1 MRFATAPIILSSVL
15 LLTAC
20 GDKPLHDLDARRN
33 SPDEFLVLPSKPLEQ
48 PENYATLPAPTP
60 GGSNITDRDPQ
71 AEAILALGGRP
82 NSSGIPAG
90 DGALVTAA
98 SRYGVQG
105 DIRETLSAE
114 DVKRRKRA
122 GILANIKLFP
132 VDRYAETYERE
143 ALDPY
148 DVNTAYRRAGV
159 PTPSAPPETN

>member
-82 NSSGIPAG
+82 SSGGIPAG

>member
-48 PENYATLPAPTP
+48 PENYATLPTPTP

-82 NSSGIPAG
+82 SSSGIPAG